1 MVDRGPVSLHKK
13 TGPEN
18 LKSMHKKS
26 LWPRQT
32 VIFKLQADPVL
43 VFIITMFQTKGNRQ
57 NLSIIS
63 TANIMARNVT
73 SPPPAFLFL
82 RQNFWL
88 SICACYLL
96 IDEKK
101 NHKWKN
107 RGKIIRI
114 FRLKSVWSQLKWLQ
128 SIRITRGSKK
138 RGQRGWVCVQ
148 WEHPPLPAQ
157 GVMDNSRPD
166 KWAPS
171 RPSNVD

>member
-63 TANIMARNVT
+63 TANIMARNVP
-73 SPPPAFLFL
+73 SPPPSFPVFTAKFLTVNL
-82 RQNFWL
+82 CVL
-88 SICACYLL
+88 SPNWW
-96 IDEKK
+96 KK